1 MRKILI
7 ASMVAGVALALS
19 GAALAG
25 GPHFK
30 HMEGG
35 PHIRF
40 EHGDGQMAS
49 HMAHMAAALGLTE
62 DQKEAA
68 KKIHEEAMTR
78 SEPLM
83 EQHHQQMEEI
93 HSLLDA
99 GTATATEI
107 GEKMIAAH
115 ATGKQLRAI
124 HEEVKASFTALLTEE
139 QRAKLEEMHEDEDL
153 PHRQIRM
160 RF

>member
-1 MRKILI
+1 MRKIQI
-7 ASMVAGVALALS
+7 ASIVAAAALTLS

-30 HMEGG
+30 HGEGG

-40 EHGDGQMAS
+40 EHGAG
-49 HMAHMAAALGLTE
+49 HMAEMAEKLELTE

-78 SEPLM
+78 SHPLM

-124 HEEVKASFTALLTEE
+124 HEEVKASFTALLTSE
-139 QRAKLEEMHEDEDL
+139 QRAKLEEMEEDQ
-153 PHRQIRM
+153 PHHRRIRM